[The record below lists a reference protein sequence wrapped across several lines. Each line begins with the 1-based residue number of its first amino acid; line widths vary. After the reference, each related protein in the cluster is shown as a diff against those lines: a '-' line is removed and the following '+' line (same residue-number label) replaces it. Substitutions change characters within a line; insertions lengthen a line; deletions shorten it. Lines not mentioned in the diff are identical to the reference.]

1 METTLPSPQV
11 EDSFDRSLWEQ
22 QRINSKEMAFRAL
35 LGRAV
40 VVVIFLASPLI
51 IYSLLPFY
59 PPSLSIFVA
68 VASAAISYRW
78 PAIALFVL
86 LLFAAPAY
94 SYQLR
99 FGDSLLALA
108 IIGPLALV
116 LPLSVARLPG
126 AAVGCAVG
134 AAAGTLMLTG
144 SFLLSIPLLSGIG
157 LIRLKGSTAGAG
169 LGVFVF
175 LAFYLPFLFL
185 AADPAAPGGTVPQ
198 SGSVPVFLTVE
209 HDKQPSLR
217 HLSLSSIR
225 EAFPF
230 LQEEDQD
237 DPVTDDEIVPVG
249 FGGVSSYFVDNWGGL
264 ALVLSMIIA
273 FVATPALLNLTRAT
287 EETVLLV
294 RRLAPL
300 LALLA
305 MEIMFLAPLQLLGGP
320 LEYHT
325 AFGSL
330 GNVAALTAMMVAAGG
345 VGFGIET
352 WLIRRSLKVQLGS
365 DLSILSRDLY
375 GLLEDAR
382 ERMRQMA
389 SVCRNKDLEDEKA
402 AIAECEE
409 KQALTIERI
418 RTLGLTRLETS
429 HKEFS
434 NMRSQL
440 LQLQL
445 RLEAKLMNYLDD
457 SRQTYETT
465 VDGARA
471 LGIPVDPDGV
481 QAGLPPVV
489 GGTYEDAIEEHRRL
503 NSAFRDLATKLV
515 SAGDMLADTV
525 KEEFDRE
532 FSLATIDIGHGFLE
546 QERFEDAARTILEDL
561 QIIDGRIE
569 SSIVDLAD
577 RITGMAIRSKDVVAH
592 RLIPVF
598 ESIGDSD
605 SLARCHG
612 MVSELEGVAKSVE
625 GSRTLADL
633 IHIVEES
640 RKLANMTTN
649 TVNDLA
655 RKISALEVDND
666 RRCPPKYDWG
676 KNIHATADVQQ
687 LLSSK
692 ESASSRLTISSRF
705 SVIDV
710 AVQTIEHQAKVVRQ
724 YSQVNESLI
733 NFHNMERTLKDKLSP
748 KQGVASSDLPV
759 KPKYAMDYLRMY
771 AAKHHD
777 EVAIDVKSGTLRLRS
792 DKGTS

>member
-1 METTLPSPQV
+1 MPSPQA

-22 QRINSKEMAFRAL
+22 QRINSREMAFRAL

-40 VVVIFLASPLI
+40 VVFIFLASPLI

-59 PPSLSIFVA
+59 PPSLMIFVA

-78 PAIALFVL
+78 PAVALFVL

-94 SYQLR
+94 SYQVGGELWALAVM
-99 FGDSLLALA
+99 GSLALA
-108 IIGPLALV
+108 LV
-116 LPLSVARLPG
+116 IPLSVAKLPG

-144 SFLLSIPLLSGIG
+144 SYLFSIPLLAGIG
-157 LIRLKGSTAGAG
+157 LIRLRGSTAGAG
-169 LGVFVF
+169 LGVFAF

-185 AADPAAPGGTVPQ
+185 ADSPVAQGETVPL
-198 SGSVPVFLTVE
+198 FLPIG
-209 HDKQPSLR
+209 DAQQPSLP
-217 HLSLSSIR
+217 HMSLSSLK

-230 LQEEDQD
+230 LQGVEANSEA
-237 DPVTDDEIVPVG
+237 VYLG
-249 FGGVSSYFVDNWGGL
+249 FRSYFVEGWGGF
-264 ALVLSMIIA
+264 ALVISMIMA
-273 FVATPALLNLTRAT
+273 FVGTPALLSLTRAT
-287 EETVLLV
+287 EETLLLF
-294 RRLAPL
+294 RRLTPL
-300 LALLA
+300 LSLLA
-305 MEIMFLAPLQLLGGP
+305 MEIMFLAVLQLLGGP

-325 AFGSL
+325 AFESL
-330 GNVAALTAMMVAAGG
+330 GPIAALTGMMLAAGG
-345 VGFGIET
+345 IGFGIET
-352 WLIRRSLKVQLGS
+352 WLIRRDLKVQLGS

-382 ERMRQMA
+382 ERMRQVA

-402 AIAECEE
+402 AVAECEE
-409 KQALTIERI
+409 KQALTLERI

-429 HKEFS
+429 RREFS

-440 LQLQL
+440 LQLQIQ
-445 RLEAKLMNYLDD
+445 LEAKLLNYLDD
-457 SRQTYETT
+457 SRHTYETT

-471 LGIPVDPDGV
+471 LGIAVAQDGV
-481 QAGLPPVV
+481 QAGLPLEE
-489 GGTYEDAIEEHRRL
+489 GGTYENAIEEHRRL
-503 NSAFRDLATKLV
+503 NSSFRDLATKLV

-577 RITGMAIRSKDVVAH
+577 RIIGMAIRAKDVVAH
-592 RLIPVF
+592 HLIPVF

-605 SLARCHG
+605 SLARCHR
-612 MVSELEGVAKSVE
+612 MVDELNGVDKSVK

-640 RKLANMTTN
+640 RKLANLTTN
-649 TVNDLA
+649 TVNELA
-655 RKISALEVDND
+655 RKISAFEADND

-676 KNIHATADVQQ
+676 KNRHATADVQQ

-692 ESASSRLTISSRF
+692 ESASSRLTISGRF
-705 SVIDV
+705 SVIDM
-710 AVQTIEHQAKVVRQ
+710 AVQTIEHQAKVVGQ

-733 NFHNMERTLKDKLSP
+733 NFHNMERNVREKLST
-748 KQGVASSDLPV
+748 KHTVAKSDLPV
-759 KPKYAMDYLRMY
+759 KPRYAMDYFKMY
-771 AAKHHD
+771 AAKHHE
-777 EVAIDVKSGTLRLRS
+777 EVILDVRSETIRLRP
-792 DKGTS
+792 DKGSS